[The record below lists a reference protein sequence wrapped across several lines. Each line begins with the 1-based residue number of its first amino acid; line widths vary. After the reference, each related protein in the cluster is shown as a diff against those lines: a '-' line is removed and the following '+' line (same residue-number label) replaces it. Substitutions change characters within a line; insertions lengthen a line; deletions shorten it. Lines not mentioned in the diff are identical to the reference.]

1 MLELILVI
9 WHDMLCISGNEVD
22 QLFSILANEF
32 KTEILTVD
40 DLKEKILNAPITP
53 QPDCIHLWYI
63 FGWRDYVTGHLADE
77 PLQNHSRF
85 NSFIIKFEG
94 GIARLRAKRLPQH
107 PDHNLAPRAG
117 IRILREGHPNQA
129 VGPAEFRIE
138 RLLFDK
144 IFRGLDIFMSKV
156 SMETRMKIQTS
167 WDALRNKLECLPR
180 KSGSLEKMVITDY
193 PKQAAVEAVVLPD
206 HLQPPEQDHQL
217 RGELCPEEV
226 VIGEVIENE
235 ASVGMDV
242 CVYSEEVRGRPW
254 VGRIVQILPD
264 KRFKLQ
270 WFGRKTSR
278 SKVFRALTNPT
289 DGSPWITELE
299 FSTVM
304 FWMLSEPGSRT
315 EDSFSVSAYW
325 LQTIEREYQEI
336 DGK

>member
-1 MLELILVI
+1 MII
-9 WHDMLCISGNEVD
+9 FSGNEVD
-22 QLFSILANEF
+22 QLFSILASEF

-63 FGWRDYVTGHLADE
+63 FGWRDFVTEHLTEE

-85 NSFIIKFEG
+85 NSFTIKFED

-107 PDHNLAPRAG
+107 PEQDLTPRAG
-117 IRILREGHPNQA
+117 IRILREGHTNQA

-138 RLLFDK
+138 KLLFDK
-144 IFRGLDIFMSKV
+144 IFRGLDIYLSKV
-156 SMETRMKIQTS
+156 SMESRMKIQTS
-167 WDALRNKLECLPR
+167 WDALRNKLESLPR
-180 KSGSLEKMVITDY
+180 KSGSLEKMVITDF
-193 PKQAAVEAVVLPD
+193 PKQAVEAVVLPD
-206 HLQPPEQDHQL
+206 HLQPPEHDYQL

-226 VIGEVIENE
+226 VVDEIIDNE

-242 CVYSEEVRGRPW
+242 CVYAEEVRGRPW

-264 KRFKLQ
+264 RRFKLQ
-270 WFGRKTSR
+270 WYGRKTSR
-278 SKVFRALTNPT
+278 SKDFRALTNPT

-315 EDSFSVSAYW
+315 RDTFSVSAYW
-325 LQTIEREYQEI
+325 LQTI
-336 DGK
+336 